1 VPSGHDSASNTLAA
15 ASNPAPASASVE
27 TDVLSDVLRAV
38 RLTGALLFFVEA
50 TSPYLAEAPASQLL
64 APIILPGAQHIVSYH
79 LLMEGS
85 CYCEIAGQPP
95 LRLVAGDVVVIPH
108 GDRYALSSTPGMFGT
123 YPQEL
128 VLEWFEQMA
137 ARVLPDPFLV
147 REGGGEPEQRRIL
160 CGFLGCDTLP
170 FNPILGPLPRLIHVR
185 RSEPDAS
192 DRLGHLIAFA
202 AEEVRERR
210 AGREGVLLRISELMF
225 IEVVRRYLAA
235 LPARETGW
243 LAALKDPVIGRALAS
258 LHQHP
263 AEPWTVDKLAQ
274 TAGVSR
280 SGLAERFVAL
290 VGQPPMHYLTRWR
303 LQLAAGLLA
312 TGRSKISAVA
322 LDVGYDSEAAFSR
335 AFKSQVGVS
344 PAAWRQQ
351 KAARRA

>member
-1 VPSGHDSASNTLAA
+1 VPRSHDSASNTLAA
-15 ASNPAPASASVE
+15 ASNSALEAAAPQA
-27 TDVLSDVLRAV
+27 DVLSDVLRAV

-50 TSPYLAEAPASQLL
+50 SSPYLAEAPVSELL
-64 APIILPGAQHIVSYH
+64 APIILPGAQHIISYH
-79 LLMEGS
+79 LMMEGS

-95 LRLVAGDVVVIPH
+95 LHLSAGDVVVIPH
-108 GDRYALSSTPGMFGT
+108 GDRYALSSSPGMFGS
-123 YPQEL
+123 YPQDL

-137 ARVLPDPFLV
+137 ARVLPDPFV
-147 REGGGEPEQRRIL
+147 IREGGGEPEHRRVL

-170 FNPILGPLPRLIHVR
+170 FNPVLGPLPRLLHVHR
-185 RSEPDAS
+185 PAPDAS

-235 LPARETGW
+235 LPAQETGW
-243 LAALKDPVIGRALAS
+243 LAALRDPVVGRALAL

-263 AEPWTVDKLAQ
+263 SEPWTVEKLAQ

-280 SGLAERFVAL
+280 SSLAERFAAL
-290 VGQPPMHYLTRWR
+290 VGHPPMQYLTRWR

-312 TGRSKISAVA
+312 TGRSKVSAVA

-335 AFKSQVGVS
+335 AFKALVGVS
-344 PAAWRQQ
+344 PAAWRQ
-351 KAARRA
+351 RRAPKA

>member
-1 VPSGHDSASNTLAA
+1 MPRSHDSASNALAA
-15 ASNPAPASASVE
+15 ASNPASSAAAGGA
-27 TDVLSDVLRAV
+27 DVLSDVLRSV

-50 TSPYLAEAPASQLL
+50 SSPYLAEAPASELL

-95 LRLVAGDVVVIPH
+95 LHLSAGDVVVIPH
-108 GDRYALSSTPGMFGT
+108 GDRYALSSSPGMFGA

-137 ARVLPDPFLV
+137 ARVLPDP
-147 REGGGEPEQRRIL
+147 
-160 CGFLGCDTLP
+160 
-170 FNPILGPLPRLIHVR
+170 
-185 RSEPDAS
+185 
-192 DRLGHLIAFA
+192 
-202 AEEVRERR
+202 
-210 AGREGVLLRISELMF
+210 
-225 IEVVRRYLAA
+225 
-235 LPARETGW
+235 
-243 LAALKDPVIGRALAS
+243 VIGSALA
-258 LHQHP
+258 LVHQRP
-263 AEPWTVDKLAQ
+263 SERWTVEKLAQ

-280 SGLAERFVAL
+280 SGLAERFATL
-290 VGQPPMHYLTRWR
+290 VGQPPMQYLTRWR

-335 AFKSQVGVS
+335 AFKALVGVS

-351 KAARRA
+351 RSPKA